1 VKEIKRYTLEIPI
14 EIFEKMDEMRR
25 ETKIPL
31 KYLLL
36 EGFKEYYRRWKI
48 SQRRKEKI
56 DKEIEVEW
64 EEN

>member
-1 VKEIKRYTLEIPI
+1 
-14 EIFEKMDEMRR
+14 MRR